1 MEETLRNGDKI
12 ELIAK
17 KVGELFGNAKK
28 MQYEKAVVV
37 YASGTNPMFEI
48 EEDERLKAI
57 WEKTKQIVD
66 NDRAQSI
73 HPKHNEFTD
82 LCKSLEE
89 KRYDRLRN
97 LSERMNIE
105 YESLN
110 DLPSDLL
117 DFIEDEESCSDILA
131 REPEWGSY
139 EELFELVV
147 TGYESGRANYLYNE
161 ANSYMEMLKQEGR
174 EATYDEM
181 ILKVVRSEARRDLSQ
196 YGRDEGD
203 GDKCVRLFG
212 RRFRD
217 LPWIDLEDLLECHEA
232 EQY

>member
-17 KVGELFGNAKK
+17 KVGELFGNEKK
-28 MQYEKAVVV
+28 IQYEKAVVV

-48 EEDERLKAI
+48 EEDERLKAL
-57 WEKTKQIVD
+57 WEKTKQIAD
-66 NDRAQSI
+66 NDRARSI
-73 HPKHNEFTD
+73 HSKRNEFTD
-82 LCKSLEE
+82 LIKSLKE
-89 KRYDRLRN
+89 KRCDRLRN
-97 LSERMNIE
+97 LSERMGIE

-161 ANSYMEMLKQEGR
+161 ANSYMEMLKQKGR

-181 ILKVVRSEARRDLSQ
+181 IRKVVRSEARKDLSQ

-203 GDKCVRLFG
+203 GDKCVRLFS

-217 LPWIDLEDLLECHEA
+217 LPWIDLEDLLECHET

>member
-12 ELIAK
+12 NLIAK
-17 KVGELFGNAKK
+17 KVGVLFGNEKK
-28 MQYEKAVVV
+28 IQYEKAVVV

-66 NDRAQSI
+66 NDRARLI
-73 HPKHNEFTD
+73 HPKCIEFTD
-82 LCKSLEE
+82 LIKSLEE
-89 KRYDRLRN
+89 KRCDQLRN
-97 LSERMNIE
+97 LSERMGIE

-110 DLPSDLL
+110 DMPPDLL
-117 DFIEDEESCSDILA
+117 EFIEDEESCSDILA

-139 EELFELVV
+139 EELFELIV
-147 TGYESGRANYLYNE
+147 TGHESRRANYLYNE
-161 ANSYMEMLKQEGR
+161 ANSYMEMLQQKGR

-181 ILKVVRSEARRDLSQ
+181 IRKVVRSEARKDLSQ

-217 LPWIDLEDLLECHEA
+217 LPWIDLEDLLECHET

>member
-17 KVGELFGNAKK
+17 KVGELFGNEKK
-28 MQYEKAVVV
+28 IQYEKAVVV

-82 LCKSLEE
+82 LSKSLEE
-89 KRYDRLRN
+89 KRCDRLRN
-97 LSERMNIE
+97 LSERMDIE

-117 DFIEDEESCSDILA
+117 DFIKDEESCSDILA

-181 ILKVVRSEARRDLSQ
+181 IRKVVRCEARKDLSQ

-217 LPWIDLEDLLECHEA
+217 LPWIDLEDLLECHET

>member
-17 KVGELFGNAKK
+17 KVGELFGNEKK
-28 MQYEKAVVV
+28 IQYEKAVVV

-48 EEDERLKAI
+48 EEEERLKAI

-66 NDRAQSI
+66 NDRALSI
-73 HPKHNEFTD
+73 HSKCNEFTD
-82 LCKSLEE
+82 LIKSLKE
-89 KRYDRLRN
+89 KRCDRLRN
-97 LSERMNIE
+97 LSERMGIE

-161 ANSYMEMLKQEGR
+161 ANSYMEMLKQKGR

-181 ILKVVRSEARRDLSQ
+181 IRKVVRSEARKDLSQ

-203 GDKCVRLFG
+203 GDKCVRLFS

-217 LPWIDLEDLLECHEA
+217 LPWIDLEDLLECHET

>member
-12 ELIAK
+12 NLIAK
-17 KVGELFGNAKK
+17 KVGELFGSEKK
-28 MQYEKAVVV
+28 IQYEKAVVV

-66 NDRAQSI
+66 NDRARLI
-73 HPKHNEFTD
+73 HPKRIEFTD
-82 LCKSLEE
+82 LIKSLEE
-89 KRYDRLRN
+89 KRCDQLRN
-97 LSERMNIE
+97 LSERMGIE

-110 DLPSDLL
+110 DMPPDLL
-117 DFIEDEESCSDILA
+117 EFIEDEESCSDILA

-139 EELFELVV
+139 EELFELIV
-147 TGYESGRANYLYNE
+147 TGHESRRANYLYNE
-161 ANSYMEMLKQEGR
+161 ANSYMEMLQQKGR

-181 ILKVVRSEARRDLSQ
+181 IRKVVRSEARKDLSQ

-217 LPWIDLEDLLECHEA
+217 LPWIDLEDLLECHET
-232 EQY
+232 EQH

>member
-1 MEETLRNGDKI
+1 
-12 ELIAK
+12 
-17 KVGELFGNAKK
+17 
-28 MQYEKAVVV
+28 
-37 YASGTNPMFEI
+37 MFEI

-66 NDRAQSI
+66 NDRARLI
-73 HPKHNEFTD
+73 HPKRIEFTD
-82 LCKSLEE
+82 LIKSLEE
-89 KRYDRLRN
+89 KRCDQLRN
-97 LSERMNIE
+97 LSERMGIE

-110 DLPSDLL
+110 DMPPDLL
-117 DFIEDEESCSDILA
+117 EFIEDEESCSDILA

-139 EELFELVV
+139 EELFELIV
-147 TGYESGRANYLYNE
+147 TGHESRRANYLYNE
-161 ANSYMEMLKQEGR
+161 ANSYMEMLQQKGR

-181 ILKVVRSEARRDLSQ
+181 IRKVVRSEARKDLSQ

-217 LPWIDLEDLLECHEA
+217 LPWIDLEDLLECHET

>member
-17 KVGELFGNAKK
+17 KVGELFGNEKK
-28 MQYEKAVVV
+28 IQYEKAVVV

-66 NDRAQSI
+66 NDRARSI
-73 HPKHNEFTD
+73 HPKRNEFTD
-82 LCKSLEE
+82 LIKPLEE
-89 KRYDRLRN
+89 KRYDQLRN
-97 LSERMNIE
+97 LSERMGIE

-117 DFIEDEESCSDILA
+117 DFIEDEELCSDILA

-147 TGYESGRANYLYNE
+147 TGYESGRASYLYKE

-174 EATYDEM
+174 EATYDDM
-181 ILKVVRSEARRDLSQ
+181 IRKVVRNEAKRDLSQ

-217 LPWIDLEDLLECHEA
+217 LPWIDLEDLLECHET

>member
-17 KVGELFGNAKK
+17 KVGELFGNEKK
-28 MQYEKAVVV
+28 IQYEKAVVV

-66 NDRAQSI
+66 NDRARSI
-73 HPKHNEFTD
+73 HSKRNEFTD
-82 LCKSLEE
+82 LIKSLEE
-89 KRYDRLRN
+89 KRCDQLRD
-97 LSERMNIE
+97 LSERMGVE

-110 DLPSDLL
+110 DMPSDLL
-117 DFIEDEESCSDILA
+117 EFIEDEESCSDILA

-139 EELFELVV
+139 EELFELIV
-147 TGYESGRANYLYNE
+147 TGHESKRANYLYNE
-161 ANSYMEMLKQEGR
+161 ANSYMEMLQQKGR

-181 ILKVVRSEARRDLSQ
+181 IRKVVRSEARKDLSQ

-217 LPWIDLEDLLECHEA
+217 LPWIDLEDLLECHET

>member
-28 MQYEKAVVV
+28 MQYENAAVV
-37 YASGTNPMFEI
+37 YASGTNPMLEI

-89 KRYDRLRN
+89 KRCDRLRN
-97 LSERMNIE
+97 LSERMGIE

-181 ILKVVRSEARRDLSQ
+181 IRKVVRNEARRDLSQ

>member
-37 YASGTNPMFEI
+37 YASGTNPMFEA

-66 NDRAQSI
+66 NDRARSI
-73 HPKHNEFTD
+73 RPKHNEFIGFI
-82 LCKSLEE
+82 KSLEE
-89 KRYDRLRN
+89 KRCDQLRN
-97 LSERMNIE
+97 LSERMGIE

-117 DFIEDEESCSDILA
+117 DFIEDEETCSDILA

-147 TGYESGRANYLYNE
+147 TGHESRRASYLYNE
-161 ANSYMEMLKQEGR
+161 AKSYMEMLKREGR
-174 EATYDEM
+174 ETSYDEM
-181 ILKVVRSEARRDLSQ
+181 ISKVVRSEARTDLSQ

-203 GDKCVRLFG
+203 GDRCLKLFG
-212 RRFRD
+212 KRFRD
-217 LPWIDLEDLLECHEA
+217 LPWIDLEDLLEMPRD
-232 EQY
+232 

>member
-17 KVGELFGNAKK
+17 IVGELFGNAKK
-28 MQYEKAVVV
+28 IQYEKAVVV
-37 YASGTNPMFEI
+37 YASGTNPMFEM

-66 NDRAQSI
+66 NDRARSI

-82 LCKSLEE
+82 LNKSLEE
-89 KRYDRLRN
+89 KRCDQLRD
-97 LSERMNIE
+97 LSERMGVE

-110 DLPSDLL
+110 DMPSDLL
-117 DFIEDEESCSDILA
+117 EFIEDEESCSDILA

-139 EELFELVV
+139 EELFELIV
-147 TGYESGRANYLYNE
+147 TGHESRRANYLYNE
-161 ANSYMEMLKQEGR
+161 ANSYMEMLQQKGR

-181 ILKVVRSEARRDLSQ
+181 IRKVVRSEARKDLSQ
-196 YGRDEGD
+196 YGRNEGD

-217 LPWIDLEDLLECHEA
+217 LPWIDLEDLLECHET